1 MSTKG
6 CGPIEAIFRRSRPS
20 PARSPITGVFPT
32 VPRPARYCGATR
44 SPSSHL
50 AAASTVA
57 HNALSVKLKLEEH
70 KQQAVSL
77 PADAQ
82 ERLTRLE
89 TRLAEMS
96 EEQRQL
102 RSELEWQGK
111 LLQQSSEK

>member
-6 CGPIEAIFRRSRPS
+6 CGPIDAIFRRSRPS

-50 AAASTVA
+50 AAAGTVV
-57 HNALSVKLKLEEH
+57 HNALYVKLKLEEH
-70 KQQAVSL
+70 KQQAASL
-77 PADAQ
+77 PADVQ
-82 ERLTRLE
+82 ERLERLE
-89 TRLAEMS
+89 SRLAEMS

-102 RSELEWQGK
+102 RSELEWQENC
-111 LLQQSSEK
+111 LQQSSGK

>member
-1 MSTKG
+1 MEWVLV
-6 CGPIEAIFRRSRPS
+6 PVVAII
-20 PARSPITGVFPT
+20 A
-32 VPRPARYCGATR
+32 GAAMRMYT
-44 SPSSHL
+44 SY
-50 AAASTVA
+50 
-57 HNALSVKLKLEEH
+57 VKLKIEDR
-70 KQQAVSL
+70 KQQVASL
-77 PADAQ
+77 PADVH